1 MDVLAGV
8 ERGGD
13 RGGAVGRHREGF
25 VRDERGEARVDV
37 VDGAV
42 ERRGWGRGR
51 TPRDGARADGGF
63 GAFPTGEEV
72 VGEGE
77 EASLDGGGELDLAEV
92 AEGAEGAARG
102 VDVGAN
108 ASRDAVDVGGDAAVD
123 DASDAREE
131 TRAEGAHDGDEHPVD
146 VLFAAELGGGAQLE
160 RAQRLGDRVRG
171 LALATRVALAG
182 AHESH
187 VSNCSAS
194 PRRASRVA
202 MPPVPAGEA
211 SSTRADAPRGRE
223 GAPPGARGEDV
234 GGRGGSPRRLK
245 RALVGCRAKSP
256 FQNVTRRTSG
266 AVIGT
271 TPIKHHDRFRF
282 DRHDVGFGFESWFDR
297 EKERRTR

>member
-1 MDVLAGV
+1 MDVLADV

-77 EASLDGGGELDLAEV
+77 EASLDGGGELNLAEV

-131 TRAEGAHDGDEHPVD
+131 TRAEVAHDGDEHPVD

-182 AHESH
+182 AHEIPRLELQREPAEGVARSH
-187 VSNCSAS
+187 AA
-194 PRRASRVA
+194 RAR
-202 MPPVPAGEA
+202 
-211 SSTRADAPRGRE
+211 RGRHR
-223 GAPPGARGEDV
+223 PPARTRRGEERERPRARAAKTWAV
-234 GGRGGSPRRLK
+234 GAEAPG
-245 RALVGCRAKSP
+245 V
-256 FQNVTRRTSG
+256 
-266 AVIGT
+266 
-271 TPIKHHDRFRF
+271 
-282 DRHDVGFGFESWFDR
+282 
-297 EKERRTR
+297 